1 MRPAA
6 AVGGRAVADA
16 AVATAAAVLPARRP
30 AGVYYRRECLC
41 RSLDGRRV
49 ELLTVTSSARQLAE
63 REAPIG
69 GCFPDGGERPHR
81 FERKRVFFI
90 SARVHPGEV
99 PASHVLHGLLAF
111 LLRDGDPRAA
121 ALRDRFVFKFVPM
134 LNPDGCARGHYRS
147 DTLGLNLNR
156 VYLTATPDRHP
167 TIVAASAALRQL
179 HERGE
184 LAFYIDC
191 HGHATKRGCFL
202 YGNGLP
208 PERQLET
215 VLYAK
220 LVALNSR
227 FFDFGGC
234 VFYLKNNKKDKAGE
248 TKEGSGRVA
257 VYKMTDMTYCY
268 TLECNY
274 NMGRVVN
281 ALPAR
286 HVPTGK
292 DRIRNGAMSPE
303 PPRPRGCAQVHA
315 RVVGDVGKALG
326 LAALEPAA
334 PTPPLAS
341 GRRAPGWR
349 GCGRRLA
356 RGCGRRRANR
366 RRAPPGSSRRLV
378 RRGRRRRGGG
388 GGGGGRRG
396 RPAWRSSAWA
406 ERSEW
411 SRRERERVAALAARR
426 THTLCRSAFT
436 SYGMAYAVCARRS
449 SRGGAQRSYRRICR
463 SSAASAVFCDFSPVF
478 SFWSCERRLCMFAS
492 VASLSACARC
502 NAPSCCH
509 HRRRRRLRRRQLL
522 LRSDARVLLG
532 PHARGH
538 RLQLLRHCF
547 EPLRRAAL
555 PTTTAAAP
563 TRPLLRRGRLRRLR
577 LSRRCVAT
585 RSARRSRARRRAPRL
600 ATGALC
606 RRLHRRLL
614 HRRLG
619 RRLLLG
625 RRHLLFG
632 RRLLLFLL
640 RCCCPCHS
648 SHSSSASSSSI
659 SAGASS
665 SASATDGSDGDDA
678 FGDTCCVYPPSRSR
692 R

>member
-1 MRPAA
+1 MPPPPPPPRLRDHECGGLLWDSDFDGGNAMSVEQKSEDHFILHTSADCEGTPEQAGGRTWFGFSVRGAERGRVLTLEVRNMNCQGKLFRWDMRPVWRCLPSKPAWERVRTSVSTSGTKEGDDFVLRFRHKAEAAAGEALHFAFCYPFTYADVCAQLARLDALFAQPPAA
-6 AVGGRAVADA
+6 ADSLGPPPRSAADREVADA
-16 AVATAAAVLPARRP
+16 AVATAAAVLPLRRP

-303 PPRPRGCAQVHA
+303 PPRPRGAPPKYTPESWA
-315 RVVGDVGKALG
+315 DVGKALG
-326 LAALEPAA
+326 LAALDVSGANPASRLGA
-334 PTPPLAS
+334 EGAGMARLRAS
-341 GRRAPGWR
+341 VGAWVRTQARKQEARA
-349 GCGRRLA
+349 A
-356 RGCGRRRANR
+356 KRA
-366 RRAPPGSSRRLV
+366 AAAGSSDEDDDEEEAEEEED
-378 RRGRRRRGGG
+378 GG
-388 GGGGGRRG
+388 
-396 RPAWRSSAWA
+396 
-406 ERSEW
+406 
-411 SRRERERVAALAARR
+411 AAA
-426 THTLCRSAFT
+426 
-436 SYGMAYAVCARRS
+436 GMAKLRV
-449 SRGGAQRSYRRICR
+449 GG
-463 SSAASAVFCDFSPVF
+463 
-478 SFWSCERRLCMFAS
+478 E
-492 VASLSACARC
+492 
-502 NAPSCCH
+502 
-509 HRRRRRLRRRQLL
+509 
-522 LRSDARVLLG
+522 
-532 PHARGH
+532 
-538 RLQLLRHCF
+538 
-547 EPLRRAAL
+547 E
-555 PTTTAAAP
+555 
-563 TRPLLRRGRLRRLR
+563 
-577 LSRRCVAT
+577 
-585 RSARRSRARRRAPRL
+585 
-600 ATGALC
+600 
-606 RRLHRRLL
+606 
-614 HRRLG
+614 
-619 RRLLLG
+619 
-625 RRHLLFG
+625 
-632 RRLLLFLL
+632 
-640 RCCCPCHS
+640 
-648 SHSSSASSSSI
+648 
-659 SAGASS
+659 
-665 SASATDGSDGDDA
+665 
-678 FGDTCCVYPPSRSR
+678 
-692 R
+692 